1 MSRNIDVNP
10 SAPMKKKDNQ
20 TQSIIVNPQY
30 IDALTNKMR
39 SQIDNNN
46 NNKVQ
51 SGNKYQNQVNEE
63 KQDEIIKQRDLLY
76 LM

>member
-46 NNKVQ
+46 KVQ

>member
-46 NNKVQ
+46 NN
-51 SGNKYQNQVNEE
+51 
-63 KQDEIIKQRDLLY
+63 R
-76 LM
+76 

>member
-1 MSRNIDVNP
+1 MARNIDVNP
-10 SAPMKKKDNQ
+10 SAPMKKKENQ

-46 NNKVQ
+46 KVQ

-63 KQDEIIKQRDLLY
+63 EQDEIIKQRDLLY

>member
-1 MSRNIDVNP
+1 MSRNINVSP
-10 SAPMKKKDNQ
+10 SAPMKKNDIQ

-39 SQIDNNN
+39 SQIDNNI
-46 NNKVQ
+46 KVQ

-63 KQDEIIKQRDLLY
+63 DEDEIIKQRDLLY

>member
-1 MSRNIDVNP
+1 MERNINVSP
-10 SAPMKKKDNQ
+10 SAPMKKKDIQ

-46 NNKVQ
+46 KIQ

-63 KQDEIIKQRDLLY
+63 EQDEIIKQRDLLY